1 VECAKISSISG
12 LSLIEAANFEMDEG
26 TFLDMWKN
34 CPRTMFL
41 TGLRI
46 RIRIRMDPLE
56 LELLDPDPG
65 GQK

>member
-12 LSLIEAANFEMDEG
+12 LSLIEAANFEIDEG

-34 CPRTMFL
+34 YPRTMFL

-46 RIRIRMDPLE
+46 RIRMDPLE
-56 LELLDPDPG
+56 FDLLDPDPG